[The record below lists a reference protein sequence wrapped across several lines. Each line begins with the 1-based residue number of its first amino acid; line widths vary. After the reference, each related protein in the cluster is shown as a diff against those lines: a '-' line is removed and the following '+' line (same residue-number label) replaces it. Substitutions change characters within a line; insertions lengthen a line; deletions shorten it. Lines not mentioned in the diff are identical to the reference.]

1 MGVYRGLMTT
11 ITLAAL
17 LMLCGC
23 EGNAIHRE
31 NNNGTVDMSDR
42 FISDNRHDEFETIVD
57 SKTGVTYLVWIRDGG
72 TAGAK
77 GGVTPLLDEDG
88 KVVISEEVER

>member
-1 MGVYRGLMTT
+1 MYKGLMST

-23 EGNAIHRE
+23 EGNAIQCE
-31 NNNGTVDMSDR
+31 NNNGAMDVSDR
-42 FISDNRHDEFETIVD
+42 FISDHRNNELETIVD
-57 SKTGVTYLVWIRDGG
+57 SETGVVYLVWIRDGG

-77 GGVTPLLDEDG
+77 GGITPLLDEDG
-88 KVVISEEVER
+88 KVVISEEVDE